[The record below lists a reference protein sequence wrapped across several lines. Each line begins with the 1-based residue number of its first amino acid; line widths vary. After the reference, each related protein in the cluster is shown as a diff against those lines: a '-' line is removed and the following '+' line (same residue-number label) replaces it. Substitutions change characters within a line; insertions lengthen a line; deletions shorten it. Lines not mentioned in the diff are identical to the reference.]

1 MKKKN
6 RKKMKNKFNYKLLK
20 NILLAILLNILFTQN
35 NFNFNQL
42 FETGKKL
49 EELGKNEEAVEIY
62 IELFNKFKSN
72 KQYFKKLKEIF
83 LKNESYEELI
93 IIYTEHINSF
103 EKSKDRFLL
112 EIELLEIKIWNQTK
126 DWELYLN
133 DIVYSYIINSKQ
145 NNYTI
150 KKNHTKY
157 IVQKLIKNNKEK
169 QAYELIKSIR
179 KYFKEQLK
187 NNDLKNNNLSS
198 KDTIFLSRDMISVF
212 SKKKQYEKAI
222 EESILFLK
230 GNSKNH
236 FYNIIKEQVFIFIDK
251 IIEQAT
257 TYDFDLPIS
266 NKQFNANTFLNYQTS
281 REYKQ
286 DKINYVI
293 EICNHLI
300 ENNIEKNQAKLKLAD
315 IQYNIFNDLDNA
327 YKIYAELENKKLN
340 KQINYIASIKK
351 IDILINKGYL
361 DSAALLIENKIQEF
375 QKIDFLN
382 NKNTILNDLIYKDIQ
397 ILFYKGNYSKMNQ
410 KLNLLIDKNELQNK
424 YLNDLLEIKTIS
436 LFFNKEEKE
445 FQQYALVQHKIKMN
459 KMFEANLELIQLIN
473 SDNILISELAQFQ
486 YALLEIKKG
495 NIEEAQQIISEMNQ
509 KTIFSEL
516 SLIINAEI
524 EDYIYKNYEI
534 SINLYEEFLIKY
546 PNSIYKEN
554 IIKRLNQINVLRDQ
568 KIDS

>member
-1 MKKKN
+1 MKKKI

-20 NILLAILLNILFTQN
+20 NILLVILLNMLFAQN

-49 EELGKNEEAVEIY
+49 EELGKNQEALEIY
-62 IELFNKFKSN
+62 IELFNRFKSN
-72 KQYFKKLKEIF
+72 KQYFKKVKEIL
-83 LKNESYEELI
+83 LKNESYEKLI
-93 IIYTEHINSF
+93 IIYKEHINSF
-103 EKSKDRFLL
+103 EESKDRFLL
-112 EIELLEIKIWNQTK
+112 EIELLEIKIWNQTE

-133 DIVYSYIINSKQ
+133 DIVSLYIINSKE

-157 IVQKLIKNNKEK
+157 IVQKLIKNNKEQ
-169 QAYELIKSIR
+169 QAYELIKNIR
-179 KYFKEQLK
+179 KYFKKQLK
-187 NNDLKNNNLSS
+187 NKNFKNINLSN
-198 KDTIFLSRDMISVF
+198 KDTIFLSRDMISIF
-212 SKKKQYEKAI
+212 SQNKQYEKAI
-222 EESILFLK
+222 EESILFLSV
-230 GNSKNH
+230 NSKNH
-236 FYNIIKEQVFIFIDK
+236 FYNIVKEQVFVLIDK
-251 IIEQAT
+251 IIEEAT
-257 TYDFDLPIS
+257 ISSFNLPIS
-266 NKQFNANTFLNYQTS
+266 NKQFNANTFLNYQIS

-300 ENNIEKNQAKLKLAD
+300 ENDIEKNDAKLKLAD

-327 YKIYAELENKKLN
+327 YKIYTELENKKLN
-340 KQINYIASIKK
+340 KQINYMASIKK
-351 IDILINKGYL
+351 IDILISKGYL

-375 QKIDFLN
+375 QKNDFLN
-382 NKNTILNDLIYKDIQ
+382 NKNTILTDLMYKDIQ
-397 ILFYKGNYSKMNQ
+397 ILFYKGNYSEMNQ

-445 FQQYALVQHKIKMN
+445 FYKYALVQHKIKMN
-459 KMFEANLELIQLIN
+459 KIFEASLELIQLMN
-473 SDNILISELAQFQ
+473 SENILISELAQFQ

-495 NIEEAQQIISEMNQ
+495 KIEEGQKIISGMNQ
-509 KTIFSEL
+509 KTIFSEI

-534 SINLYEEFLIKY
+534 SINLYEDFLIKY

-554 IIKRLNQINVLRDQ
+554 IIKRLNQINALKNQ
-568 KIDS
+568 EIDL

>member
-1 MKKKN
+1 
-6 RKKMKNKFNYKLLK
+6 MKNKFNYKLLK
-20 NILLAILLNILFTQN
+20 NILLVILLNMLFAQN

-49 EELGKNEEAVEIY
+49 EELGKNQEALEIY
-62 IELFNKFKSN
+62 IELFNRFKSN
-72 KQYFKKLKEIF
+72 KQYFKKVKEIL
-83 LKNESYEELI
+83 LKNESYEKLI
-93 IIYTEHINSF
+93 IIYKEHINSF
-103 EKSKDRFLL
+103 EESKDRFLL
-112 EIELLEIKIWNQTK
+112 EIELLEIKIWNQTE

-133 DIVYSYIINSKQ
+133 DIVSLYIINSKE

-157 IVQKLIKNNKEK
+157 IVQKLIKNNKEQ
-169 QAYELIKSIR
+169 QAYELIKNIR
-179 KYFKEQLK
+179 KYFKKQLK
-187 NNDLKNNNLSS
+187 NKNFKNINLSN
-198 KDTIFLSRDMISVF
+198 KDTIFLSRDMISIF
-212 SKKKQYEKAI
+212 SQNKQYEKAI
-222 EESILFLK
+222 EESILFLSV
-230 GNSKNH
+230 NSKNH
-236 FYNIIKEQVFIFIDK
+236 FYNIVKEQVFVLIDK
-251 IIEQAT
+251 IIEEAT
-257 TYDFDLPIS
+257 ISSFNLPIS
-266 NKQFNANTFLNYQTS
+266 NKQFNANTFLNYQIS

-300 ENNIEKNQAKLKLAD
+300 ENDIEKNDAKLKLAD

-327 YKIYAELENKKLN
+327 YKIYTELENKKLN
-340 KQINYIASIKK
+340 KQINYMASIKK
-351 IDILINKGYL
+351 IDILISKGYL

-375 QKIDFLN
+375 QKNDFLN
-382 NKNTILNDLIYKDIQ
+382 NKNTILTDLMYKDIQ
-397 ILFYKGNYSKMNQ
+397 ILFYKGNYSEMNQ

-445 FQQYALVQHKIKMN
+445 FYKYALVQHKIKMN
-459 KMFEANLELIQLIN
+459 KIFEASLELIQLMN
-473 SDNILISELAQFQ
+473 SENILISELAQFQ

-495 NIEEAQQIISEMNQ
+495 KIEEGQKIISGMNQ
-509 KTIFSEL
+509 KTIFSEI

-534 SINLYEEFLIKY
+534 SINLYEDFLIKY

-554 IIKRLNQINVLRDQ
+554 IIKRLNQINALKNQ
-568 KIDS
+568 EIDL